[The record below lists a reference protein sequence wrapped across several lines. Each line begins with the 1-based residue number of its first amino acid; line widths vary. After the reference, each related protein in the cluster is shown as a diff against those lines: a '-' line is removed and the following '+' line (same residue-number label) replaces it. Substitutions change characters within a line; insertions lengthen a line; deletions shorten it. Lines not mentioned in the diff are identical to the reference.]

1 MGLQDDTESSSLDFA
16 ATSVRVSGDH
26 GGAGGWEESAAR
38 GAAPLSPALHG
49 RSLNSGSVSASA
61 CLGSRAL
68 ESSRQGARAPP
79 AAPVWKWSSSS
90 KQLLKNMVGRFQQV
104 A

>member
-16 ATSVRVSGDH
+16 GTSVQVSGDD
-26 GGAGGWEESAAR
+26 GGVGGWKESAAR

-61 CLGSRAL
+61 CHGLTRVG
-68 ESSRQGARAPP
+68 EQQ
-79 AAPVWKWSSSS
+79 APVWKWSSSS
-90 KQLLKNMVGRFQQV
+90 KQLLKNVVGRFQQV